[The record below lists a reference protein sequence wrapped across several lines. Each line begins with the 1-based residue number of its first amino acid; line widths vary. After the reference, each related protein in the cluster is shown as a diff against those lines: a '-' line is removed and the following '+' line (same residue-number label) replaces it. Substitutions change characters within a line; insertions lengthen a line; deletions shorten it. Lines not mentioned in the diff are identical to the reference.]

1 MRMCAFA
8 ATRVITRPPP
18 VEGRTAFAGR
28 RAANDVLPDY
38 FIFPFACVAIALQL
52 VLYVRQSLRL
62 VNVQALNTLDS
73 RNSPHVEEDARVM
86 LIDYELAC
94 YGYCAMDLGGHL
106 SMRLL
111 DTRNREFSLSG
122 ESFATDA
129 EIRFFLRAYLEESWR
144 LGSIARVKGESDDTA
159 LDHLQR
165 ETLIG
170 SMIHSLFVIESV
182 LVTEASV
189 MMAAAP
195 GMCTALALLLREY
208 RRTKELLFPELA

>member
-1 MRMCAFA
+1 
-8 ATRVITRPPP
+8 
-18 VEGRTAFAGR
+18 
-28 RAANDVLPDY
+28 
-38 FIFPFACVAIALQL
+38 
-52 VLYVRQSLRL
+52 
-62 VNVQALNTLDS
+62 
-73 RNSPHVEEDARVM
+73 M

-94 YGYCAMDLGGHL
+94 YGYSAMDLGGHFT
-106 SMRLL
+106 MRLHDAEHL
-111 DTRNREFSLSG
+111 DSFLSG
-122 ESFATDA
+122 EEFATDA